1 MNPHDEI
8 QYIVDMI
15 DDYAYLDAKLT
26 ALETYKSAI

>member
-8 QYIVDMI
+8 QLIVDLI